1 MGIPSRPSRNLT
13 AKGGIAIKKGGHAQE
28 ALAGGGQDVAIDDA
42 LAWHDIQD
50 AAVVGD
56 EGAAR
61 RRALL
66 QLLASHAE
74 VEAVGT
80 LAPVFGGTEPALAVL
95 RLGAIK
101 VDLGWRGR
109 IEALQRE
116 GLVDQGLLSFHRRLF
131 FSAASSS
138 SSSSP
143 RRSRRLSNRALRPS
157 IHFVTWSMAPKPKRP
172 CRGRPSL

>member
-1 MGIPSRPSRNLT
+1 MR
-13 AKGGIAIKKGGHAQE
+13 
-28 ALAGGGQDVAIDDA
+28 
-42 LAWHDIQD
+42 
-50 AAVVGD
+50 
-56 EGAAR
+56 GAAR

-80 LAPVFGGTEPALAVL
+80 LAPVFGGTEPVLWVL
-95 RLGAIK
+95 RLGEIT

-109 IEALQRE
+109 IAALQRE
-116 GLVDQGLLSFHRRLF
+116 GVVDQGMLSFHRRLF

-157 IHFVTWSMAPKPKRP
+157 IHFLTSSMAPQPTRQS
-172 CRGRPSL
+172 PSHPSF